1 MIFFSAGFFV
11 GSIVQQFGP
20 SRCGVVGNVLF
31 SFGFVASFFS
41 SSTAFLVVTCGVIS
55 GKYIG
60 LDTKISFYI
69 HIFKMAARI
78 RNGHQNIL

>member
-1 MIFFSAGFFV
+1 M

-41 SSTAFLVVTCGVIS
+41 SSTAFLVVSCGVIS
-55 GKYIG
+55 GKLQG
-60 LDTKISFYI
+60 LDAKS
-69 HIFKMAARI
+69 
-78 RNGHQNIL
+78 ILLLGL